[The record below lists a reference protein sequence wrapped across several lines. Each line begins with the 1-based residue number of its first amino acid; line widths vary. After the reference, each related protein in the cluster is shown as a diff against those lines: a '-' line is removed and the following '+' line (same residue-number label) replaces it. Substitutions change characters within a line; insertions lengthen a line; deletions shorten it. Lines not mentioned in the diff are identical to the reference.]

1 MRKFTPEELFK
12 AIDVDLNEAAPKEI
26 HRAISDVCIALQ
38 LGELERMC
46 LKGIYENGPFEDSAY
61 EDGPQSTKD
70 AKNRLEEVGLVV
82 RACAKGKKTLNA
94 CTPTGAR
101 VHALMEYMT
110 QECEKHNPQQVQ
122 NAQQYP
128 SKWFEV

>member
-1 MRKFTPEELFK
+1 MHKFTPEELFK
-12 AIDVDLNEAAPKEI
+12 AIDVDLNEATPKEM

-38 LGELERMC
+38 LGELERVC

-82 RACAKGKKTLNA
+82 RTCAKDKKSLNA

-101 VHALMEYMT
+101 VYTLMEYMT
-110 QECEKHNPQQVQ
+110 QECEKHKPQPAQAV
-122 NAQQYP
+122 QQYP

>member
-1 MRKFTPEELFK
+1 MHKFTPEELFK
-12 AIDVDLNEAAPKEI
+12 AIDVDLNEATPKEM

-70 AKNRLEEVGLVV
+70 ARDRLEEAGLVV
-82 RACAKGKKTLNA
+82 RTCSKNKQVLNA
-94 CTPTGAR
+94 CTFSGER
-101 VHALMEYMT
+101 VHKLMEYMG
-110 QECEKHNPQQVQ
+110 QR
-122 NAQQYP
+122 
-128 SKWFEV
+128 SK